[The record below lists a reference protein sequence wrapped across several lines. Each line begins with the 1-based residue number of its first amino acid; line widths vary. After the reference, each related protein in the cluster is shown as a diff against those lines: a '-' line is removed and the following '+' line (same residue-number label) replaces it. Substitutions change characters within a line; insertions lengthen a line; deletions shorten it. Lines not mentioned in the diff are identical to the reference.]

1 MDALAL
7 LEKYRD
13 RKVTVFPVSEHVPIN
28 GVVSD
33 DWRNLVREDEQGGAI
48 NRISY
53 EWCVLRAL
61 REKVR
66 CKEVWVR
73 GAHRFRN
80 PDEDLPQDFDIRRDD
95 YYTALG
101 QPLKA
106 RHFVEE
112 LHRKMEM
119 ALSTFDAICLP
130 IQR

>member
-13 RKVTVFPVSEHVPIN
+13 RRGGTAFPASEYVPLD

-33 DWRNLVREDEQGGAI
+33 DWRNLVLEDDQGEAI

-53 EWCVLRAL
+53 EWCVLTAL

-80 PDEDLPQDFDIRRDD
+80 PDEDLPQDFDVRRDE
-95 YYTALG
+95 YYGVLQ

-106 RHFVEE
+106 SVFVEN
-112 LHRKMEM
+112 LRRKMG
-119 ALSTFDAICLP
+119 A
-130 IQR
+130 